1 MQENWIGKAELFEA
15 LSLAFRYYDEE
26 TVRAIASGE
35 YADALCEAVS
45 AAGIGSGLS
54 DRLRALL
61 SAYDGAD
68 AEALFHALRVENTRM
83 FVGAP
88 HAAVSPYAGV
98 WYAEDVGVQPLLSV
112 NKESMAVER
121 FMMSCGAGRPE
132 NTNEPL
138 DHIATELE
146 FLEYLC
152 LDRAGAINKDAEVVP
167 DGSYERFYEERFI
180 PFAKRFAEAVARA
193 SDEPLLLAAG
203 KVLLALPDE
212 AL

>member
-1 MQENWIGKAELFEA
+1 MQENWIDKAELFEA
-15 LSLAFRYYDEE
+15 LSLAFRYYDEG
-26 TVRAIASGE
+26 TVRAIISGE
-35 YADALCEAVS
+35 YADALCEA
-45 AAGIGSGLS
+45 AAAADLESSLPNQ
-54 DRLRALL
+54 LRELL
-61 SAYDGAD
+61 AVYDGAD
-68 AEALFHALRVENTRM
+68 VDALYHALRVENTRL

-98 WYAEDVGVQPLLSV
+98 WYAEDVGVQPLLSI

-121 FMMSCGAGRPE
+121 FMASCGAGRPE
-132 NTNEPL
+132 HTNEPL

-152 LDRAGAINKDAEVVP
+152 LDRAGAINEGAGVVP
-167 DGSYERFYEERFI
+167 DGSYEQFYEERFI
-180 PFAKRFAEAVARA
+180 SFAKRFAEAVARS
-193 SDEPLLLAAG
+193 SDEPLLLAAS